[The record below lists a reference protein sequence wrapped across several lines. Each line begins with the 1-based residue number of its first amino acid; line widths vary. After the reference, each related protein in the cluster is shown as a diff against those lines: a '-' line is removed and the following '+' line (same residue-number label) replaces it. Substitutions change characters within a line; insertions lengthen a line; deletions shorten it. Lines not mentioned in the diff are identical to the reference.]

1 MAKDWS
7 NKTLTEQAVAQ
18 ERATEALADEMMR
31 IRKDLA
37 LVMENQQRIL
47 EKLESFETRART
59 FNIHTGES
67 A

>member
-18 ERATEALADEMMR
+18 EKATEALADEMMR

-47 EKLESFETRART
+47 EKLESFETRTRT

-67 A
+67 S